1 MIYLWYFDSPFKKK
15 NLHAHGLK
23 KDFLSIIDSPDYS
36 FFGRIKYKAVYSLN
50 LYLSPTSYKW
60 SWLAWSAELRLFKH
74 TYLVLLPCNL
84 LGEERFILYMPLSSV
99 LLPSVILY
107 IGIWINNQWYTCDIL
122 SVPSRKRIC
131 LRMFFLWAQPSA
143 FQVWNNQ
150 LKLNAS

>member
-1 MIYLWYFDSPFKKK
+1 MINYTQLCKS
-15 NLHAHGLK
+15 
-23 KDFLSIIDSPDYS
+23 S
-36 FFGRIKYKAVYSLN
+36 
-50 LYLSPTSYKW
+50 TSYKW

-74 TYLVLLPCNL
+74 TYLVRLPCNL

-150 LKLNAS
+150 LKLNASWAGKWFAMDVIFLCTNTSSSFITLTLE